1 MSEKD
6 KLFKILRYAV
16 YVIVGIIALKLLII
30 LCALI
35 ISFLIPFFLI
45 H

>member
-16 YVIVGIIALKLLII
+16 YVVVGIIVLKLLIV
-30 LCALI
+30 LFALI
-35 ISFLIPFFLI
+35 CSFLISLMFI
-45 H
+45 K

>member
-16 YVIVGIIALKLLII
+16 YVIVGIIVLRLLIY
-30 LCALI
+30 LFALI
-35 ISFLIPFFLI
+35 CSFLISFMFI
-45 H
+45 K

>member
-16 YVIVGIIALKLLII
+16 YIVVGIIVLKLLIV
-30 LCALI
+30 LFALI
-35 ISFLIPFFLI
+35 ISFLIPFFLV

>member
-16 YVIVGIIALKLLII
+16 YVIVGIIVLRLLIY
-30 LCALI
+30 LFALI
-35 ISFLIPFFLI
+35 CSFVISLMFIK
-45 H
+45 

>member
-16 YVIVGIIALKLLII
+16 YFVVGIIALRLLIF
-30 LCALI
+30 LFALI
-35 ISFLIPFFLI
+35 CQIVIPLMFI
-45 H
+45 K